1 MTLILLLQQKCRQHK
16 DEEDVVLSLPTSGE
30 TLAAQEDSGARCAA
44 PCSPGSARAPHPTL
58 TRPRAAFELQQR
70 AAGESAGG
78 RPVQAEWL
86 WPGREARS
94 RAACAPTCVSHRHRP
109 GASRQWSLCTTL
121 RKDKRL
127 TGCYLES
134 LQRTLPARENGVKP

>member
-1 MTLILLLQQKCRQHK
+1 MA
-16 DEEDVVLSLPTSGE
+16 G
-30 TLAAQEDSGARCAA
+30 QENSGAWCAA
-44 PCSPGSARAPHPTL
+44 PCSPGSSRARHPTL
-58 TRPRAAFELQQR
+58 VRPKTAFELQQR

-109 GASRQWSLCTTL
+109 GASLQWSPLNNPQKREEAKGLLPGVTAENTTRP
-121 RKDKRL
+121 RKR
-127 TGCYLES
+127 S
-134 LQRTLPARENGVKP
+134 